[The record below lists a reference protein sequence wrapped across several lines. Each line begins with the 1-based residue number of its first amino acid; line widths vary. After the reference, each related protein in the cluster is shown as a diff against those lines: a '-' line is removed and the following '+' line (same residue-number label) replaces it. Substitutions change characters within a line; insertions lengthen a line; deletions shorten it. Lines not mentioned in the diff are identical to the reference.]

1 MDPHFNLPHRKKM
14 GLEIDRLYDNLKSVI
29 MSSLQ
34 GANSIS
40 ICTDIWSKPGFTAS
54 FLGVTAH
61 YFSHQD
67 KQRHNVTLAVSR
79 LPPPHNAVKIF
90 NALNLVLEQWSILK
104 DRVFRILTDNGSNMV
119 VAFKIHAPGNE
130 SNEEDFAD
138 HVALEDDLHLQAAQ
152 ESDNEWSDVYDS
164 EPLPENDAIAE
175 ITDFEHHE
183 FNHDSV
189 FTTS

>member
-1 MDPHFNLPHRKKM
+1 M
-14 GLEIDRLYDNLKSVI
+14 
-29 MSSLQ
+29 
-34 GANSIS
+34 
-40 ICTDIWSKPGFTAS
+40 
-54 FLGVTAH
+54 
-61 YFSHQD
+61 
-67 KQRHNVTLAVSR
+67 
-79 LPPPHNAVKIF
+79 
-90 NALNLVLEQWSILK
+90 
-104 DRVFRILTDNGSNMV
+104 FRILTDNGSNMV
-119 VAFKIHAPGNE
+119 VAFKIHASGNE

-189 FTTS
+189 FTTSYKCTGCFIHTLQLVVKIFESAPSVSSRAGSYDVDSNYWLKLHNYTMNYWLNKYNYKSLVLLNFVTPTRGSQFPALT